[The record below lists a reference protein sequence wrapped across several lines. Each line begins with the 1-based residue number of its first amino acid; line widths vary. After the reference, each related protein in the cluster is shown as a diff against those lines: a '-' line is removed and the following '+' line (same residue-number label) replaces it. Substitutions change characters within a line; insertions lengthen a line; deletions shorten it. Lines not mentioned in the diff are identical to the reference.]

1 MNIIFDFDGV
11 VLNSNHV
18 KTEGF
23 ASIAIEFGIKAS
35 QNLVRY
41 HLENGGISRFN
52 KIEWFVNNELKRNDK
67 QLIEELIFKYGK
79 FVEKKLLECKLRTNL
94 YNLKQKLSPC
104 KWYIASGGLETEIIK
119 LMNRKNLSELFDGGI
134 YGSPKTKQKII
145 NDLKKEFDPLN
156 KEDWFLIGDSKYD
169 YFCAFENDI
178 NFVFAYEWTDII
190 EYEEFVRENKLKI
203 IKGIEELTKELI
215 L

>member
-23 ASIAIEFGIKAS
+23 AVIAKEFGSEAS
-35 QNLVRY
+35 QNLIRY

-52 KIEWFVNNELKRNDK
+52 KIKWFVNNVLNRNDK
-67 QLIEELIFKYGK
+67 DLIEELIFKYGK
-79 FVEKKLLECKLRTNL
+79 IVEKKLLECGLRTNL

-104 KWYIASGGLETEIIK
+104 KWYIASGGLETEIIN
-119 LMNRKNLSELFDGGI
+119 LMNIKNLSELFDGGI

-145 NDLKKEFDPLN
+145 KDLKKKADPLN
-156 KEDWFLIGDSKYD
+156 KENWVLIGDSKYD
-169 YFCAFENDI
+169 YYCALENNI
-178 NFVFAYEWTDII
+178 NFIFAYEWTDVV
-190 EYEEFVRENKLKI
+190 EYRKFISENNLKI
-203 IKGIEELTKELI
+203 IKGIEDLTKEL
-215 L
+215 LK

>member
-23 ASIAIEFGIKAS
+23 ASIAKEFGIEAS

-52 KIEWFVNNELKRNDK
+52 KIEWFVNNVLNRNDK
-67 QLIEELIFKYGK
+67 DLIEELIFKYGK
-79 FVEKKLLECKLRTNL
+79 IVEKKLLECGLRTNL

-104 KWYIASGGLETEIIK
+104 KWYIASGGLETEIIN
-119 LMNRKNLSELFDGGI
+119 LMNIKNLSELFDGGI
-134 YGSPKTKQKII
+134 YGSPKTKQTII
-145 NDLKKEFDPLN
+145 KDLKKKVDPLN
-156 KEDWFLIGDSKYD
+156 KENWVLIGDSKYD
-169 YFCAFENDI
+169 YYCALENDVRVLFLLMNGQI
-178 NFVFAYEWTDII
+178 LLNI
-190 EYEEFVRENKLKI
+190 ENL
-203 IKGIEELTKELI
+203 
-215 L
+215 

>member
-23 ASIAIEFGIKAS
+23 ASLSKEFGIEAS

-79 FVEKKLLECKLRTNL
+79 IVEKKLLECKLRTNL
-94 YNLKQKLSPC
+94 YDLKQKLSPC

-119 LMNRKNLSELFDGGI
+119 LMNRKNLSKLFDGGI

-145 NDLKKEFDPLN
+145 KDLKKNFDPLN
-156 KEDWFLIGDSKYD
+156 KEDWVLIGDSKYD
-169 YFCAFENDI
+169 YYCALENDVSFI
-178 NFVFAYEWTDII
+178 FAYEWTDIV
-190 EYEEFVRENKLKI
+190 EYRKFISENNLKI
-203 IKGIEELTKELI
+203 IKGIEDLTKEL
-215 L
+215 LK